1 MGFYSWIENSGLG
14 RDKSSTFGFKE
25 ARVYVILIC

>member
-14 RDKSSTFGFKE
+14 RDKSSCQPLVLRKHGFMG
-25 ARVYVILIC
+25 Y

>member
-1 MGFYSWIENSGLG
+1 MGFYSCIENSGLG

-25 ARVYVILIC
+25 ARVYGILIC

>member
-14 RDKSSTFGFKE
+14 RDKSSTFGVKE
-25 ARVYVILIC
+25 AWVYGILAC